1 MNKKPITFVNFCV
14 DIGRDKIDPTN
25 SIHRNFDLY
34 RIGMEENI
42 NTNVPLIVYTSVN
55 DINIPKHRND
65 DNLLIRNFTTQDI
78 ENEFPNFEQFK
89 NTYPVTRKDE
99 IATLLY
105 YYVPLVVLKM
115 KKIVDTINENPFQ
128 SDMFFW
134 MDCHFTRGIL
144 NMSFLEQEES
154 YVNMYNNVKNK
165 NGDKF
170 LLFNNAA
177 RPYGFFWGGSKTAI
191 KNVYENYFKLY
202 FESLPT
208 KMLTEELLFKQI
220 NETNPE
226 FFNFIDITNCSSNY
240 KIAVSD
246 YLIN

>member
-1 MNKKPITFVNFCV
+1 
-14 DIGRDKIDPTN
+14 
-25 SIHRNFDLY
+25 
-34 RIGMEENI
+34 
-42 NTNVPLIVYTSVN
+42 
-55 DINIPKHRND
+55 
-65 DNLLIRNFTTQDI
+65 
-78 ENEFPNFEQFK
+78 
-89 NTYPVTRKDE
+89 
-99 IATLLY
+99 
-105 YYVPLVVLKM
+105 
-115 KKIVDTINENPFQ
+115 
-128 SDMFFW
+128 
-134 MDCHFTRGIL
+134 
-144 NMSFLEQEES
+144 MSFLEQEES
-154 YVNMYNNVKNK
+154 YVNMYNNVKKK

-226 FFNFIDITNCSSNY
+226 FFNFIDITNRSSDY